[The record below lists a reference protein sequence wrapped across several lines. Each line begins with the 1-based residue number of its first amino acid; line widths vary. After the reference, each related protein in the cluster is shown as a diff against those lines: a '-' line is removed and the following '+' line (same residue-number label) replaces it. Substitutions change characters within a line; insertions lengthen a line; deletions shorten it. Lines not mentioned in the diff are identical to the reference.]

1 MSNIN
6 LLPWRL
12 ARAQRQKKQFGIMI
26 GLFLAATASLAFA
39 VDWLV
44 QQQIGYQQQ
53 RNQRL
58 QQEMATLDTQLGEI
72 RLLKE
77 RRKELIDRMQLIEQ
91 LQTRRNIPVR
101 LFNQLPV
108 LVPNGV
114 YLNTLAL
121 QANRIDVN
129 GKAEAYGR
137 VASMMRRIDGSG
149 WLGQSQLSTIF
160 TADVAPVALSQF
172 SMMFQI
178 AGVAPVATKGNNE
191 PATTQ

>member
-6 LLPWRL
+6 LLPWRE
-12 ARAQRQKKQFGIMI
+12 ARAQRQKKQFGALLGI
-26 GLFLAATASLAFA
+26 FVLATVALGFFA
-39 VDWLV
+39 NWLV
-44 QQQIGYQQQ
+44 DHQIAAQQQ

-58 QQEMATLDTQLGEI
+58 VQEMTILDAQLGEI

-91 LQTRRNIPVR
+91 LQMLRNVPVR
-101 LFNQLPV
+101 LFNQLPL

-114 YLNTLAL
+114 YLNTLSM
-121 QANRIDVN
+121 QNNIIDVN
-129 GKAEAYGR
+129 GKTEAYGR

-149 WLGQSQLSTIF
+149 WLGQSKISTIF
-160 TADVAPVALSQF
+160 AAEVAPVLLSQF

-178 AGVAPVATKGNNE
+178 NNNTAATGNVAKE
-191 PATTQ
+191 QK

>member
-6 LLPWRL
+6 LLPWRE
-12 ARAQRQKKQFGIMI
+12 ARALRQKKQFGVMLGI
-26 GLFLAATASLAFA
+26 FLAITASLGFA
-39 VDWLV
+39 ADWLV
-44 QQQIGYQQQ
+44 KQQISHQQQ

-58 QQEMATLDTQLGEI
+58 LQEMTILDAQLGEI

-91 LQTRRNIPVR
+91 LQTRRNLPVR
-101 LFNQLPV
+101 LFNQLPS

-121 QANRIDVN
+121 QSNRIDVN
-129 GKAEAYGR
+129 GKTEAYGR

-149 WLGQSQLSTIF
+149 WLSQSQISTIF
-160 TADVAPVALSQF
+160 AADVAPVSLSQF
-172 SMMFQI
+172 SMMFLVATT
-178 AGVAPVATKGNNE
+178 AGVTVDVTKG
-191 PATTQ
+191 QQ

>member
-6 LLPWRL
+6 LLPWRVT
-12 ARAQRQKKQFGIMI
+12 RAQRQKKQFGAMI
-26 GLFLAATASLAFA
+26 GIFLAATASLAFA
-39 VDWLV
+39 IDWLV
-44 QQQIGYQQQ
+44 MQQIGYQQQ

-58 QQEMATLDTQLGEI
+58 QQEMAILDAQLGEI
-72 RLLKE
+72 RLLKD
-77 RRKELIDRMQLIEQ
+77 RRKELIDRMQLIEK
-91 LQTRRNIPVR
+91 LQTQRNIPVR

-121 QANRIDVN
+121 QNNRIDVN

-137 VASMMRRIDGSG
+137 VASMMRRIDSSG
-149 WLGQSQLSTIF
+149 WLGQSQISTIF
-160 TADVAPVALSQF
+160 TAEVAPVALSQF

-178 AGVAPVATKGNNE
+178 AGTTLNVAKGQE
-191 PATTQ
+191 

>member
-6 LLPWRL
+6 LLPWRE
-12 ARAQRQKKQFGIMI
+12 ARALRQKKQFGVMLGI
-26 GLFLAATASLAFA
+26 FLAITASLGFA
-39 VDWLV
+39 ADWLV
-44 QQQIGYQQQ
+44 KQQISHQQQ

-58 QQEMATLDTQLGEI
+58 LQEMTILDAQLGEI

-91 LQTRRNIPVR
+91 LQMRRNLPVR
-101 LFNQLPV
+101 LFNQLPS

-121 QANRIDVN
+121 QSNRIDVN
-129 GKAEAYGR
+129 GKTEAYGR

-149 WLGQSQLSTIF
+149 WLSQSQISTIF
-160 TADVAPVALSQF
+160 AADVAPVSLSQL
-172 SMMFQI
+172 SMMFLVATT
-178 AGVAPVATKGNNE
+178 AGVTVDVTKG
-191 PATTQ
+191 QQ

>member
-58 QQEMATLDTQLGEI
+58 LQEMATLDTQLGEI

-77 RRKELIDRMQLIEQ
+77 RRKELIDRMPGDEWAKAGEM
-91 LQTRRNIPVR
+91 RER
-101 LFNQLPV
+101 F
-108 LVPNGV
+108 GV
-114 YLNTLAL
+114 
-121 QANRIDVN
+121 
-129 GKAEAYGR
+129 
-137 VASMMRRIDGSG
+137 
-149 WLGQSQLSTIF
+149 
-160 TADVAPVALSQF
+160 
-172 SMMFQI
+172 
-178 AGVAPVATKGNNE
+178 
-191 PATTQ
+191 

>member
-6 LLPWRL
+6 LLPWREV
-12 ARAQRQKKQFGIMI
+12 RAQRQKKQFGVLL
-26 GLFLAATASLAFA
+26 GAFVLAIVALGFF

-44 QQQIGYQQQ
+44 EHQVGSQQQ

-58 QQEMATLDTQLGEI
+58 VQEMAILDAHLGEI

-91 LQTRRNIPVR
+91 LQMRRNLPVR
-101 LFNQLPV
+101 LFNQLPS

-121 QANRIDVN
+121 QNNTIDVN
-129 GKAEAYGR
+129 GKTEAYGR
-137 VASMMRRIDGSG
+137 VASMMRRIDASG
-149 WLGQSQLSTIF
+149 WLGQSKISTIF
-160 TADVAPVALSQF
+160 TADVEPVSLSQF
-172 SMMFQI
+172 SMMFLI
-178 AGVAPVATKGNNE
+178 ANNAAAADDANKE
-191 PATTQ
+191 KK

>member
-1 MSNIN
+1 MVPS
-6 LLPWRL
+6 WRDQ
-12 ARAQRQKKQFGIMI
+12 ARGNSGSRDDRLTFSCQCHLGEQL
-26 GLFLAATASLAFA
+26 LFLAATASLAFA

-58 QQEMATLDTQLGEI
+58 LQEMATLDTQLGEI

-178 AGVAPVATKGNNE
+178 AGVAPAAAKGKK
-191 PATTQ
+191 

>member
-12 ARAQRQKKQFGIMI
+12 AKAQRQKKQFGIMI

-58 QQEMATLDTQLGEI
+58 LQEMATLDTQLGEI

-178 AGVAPVATKGNNE
+178 AGVAPAAAKGKK
-191 PATTQ
+191 

>member
-1 MSNIN
+1 MSTIN
-6 LLPWRL
+6 LLPWRV
-12 ARAQRQKKQFGIMI
+12 ARAQRQKKQFGIVL
-26 GLFLAATASLAFA
+26 GLFLAGTLVLAFA
-39 VDWLV
+39 ADWLV
-44 QQQIGYQQQ
+44 GRQIDNQQS

-58 QQEMATLDTQLGEI
+58 QREATLLDAKLGEI

-77 RRKELIDRMQLIEQ
+77 RRKELLDRMQLIEQ
-91 LQTRRNIPVR
+91 LQVRRNLPVR

-121 QANRIDVN
+121 QSNRIDVN

-160 TADVAPVALSQF
+160 AAEVAPVALSQF
-172 SMMFQI
+172 SMMFLVTTT
-178 AGVAPVATKGNNE
+178 AGTTIDVAKG
-191 PATTQ
+191 QK

>member
-6 LLPWRL
+6 LLPWRE
-12 ARAQRQKKQFGIMI
+12 ARALRQKKQFGVMLGI
-26 GLFLAATASLAFA
+26 FLAITASLGFA
-39 VDWLV
+39 ADWLV
-44 QQQIGYQQQ
+44 KQQLSHQQQ

-58 QQEMATLDTQLGEI
+58 LQEMTILDAQLGEI

-91 LQTRRNIPVR
+91 LQMRRNLPVR
-101 LFNQLPV
+101 LFNQLPS

-121 QANRIDVN
+121 QSNRIDVN
-129 GKAEAYGR
+129 GKTEAYGR

-149 WLGQSQLSTIF
+149 WLSQSQISTIF
-160 TADVAPVALSQF
+160 AADVAPVSLSQF
-172 SMMFQI
+172 SMMFLVATT
-178 AGVAPVATKGNNE
+178 AGVTVDVTKG
-191 PATTQ
+191 QQ